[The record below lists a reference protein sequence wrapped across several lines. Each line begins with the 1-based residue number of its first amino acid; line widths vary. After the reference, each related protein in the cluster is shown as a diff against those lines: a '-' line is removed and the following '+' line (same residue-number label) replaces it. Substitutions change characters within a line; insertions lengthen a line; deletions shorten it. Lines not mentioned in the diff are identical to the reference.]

1 MAAEQVR
8 HDGRDGPLWKQIE
21 AALLQQVKD
30 GRFKGNGRLPSEFD
44 LAEEFGVNR
53 HTARQAIAAL
63 VQRGVLFKR
72 KGGGSYVVPEML
84 DYEIGERTRFSTNVA
99 AQGREPAH
107 TLIVVD
113 ERPAHGKAAE
123 TLNMAEGDLAVFIS
137 LIGEADDIPISV
149 AETYVSGFR
158 GEIPG
163 KLLDDQGFG
172 ALRRDRLPTRRNAL
186 HRQDAITG
194 GCETSETVGFIAGVV
209 RGERRHRSG
218 RTADRLSR
226 NPLCRGAGAI
236 CHPPRRFVS
245 GGRTGKTGDRYEWRS
260 ARWSVA

>member
-1 MAAEQVR
+1 MAVEQVR

-149 AETYVSGFR
+149 AETYVSAERF
-158 GEIPG
+158 P
-163 KLLDDQGFG
+163 GFG
-172 ALRRDRLPTRRNAL
+172 EKYRENYSMTKALAHYGVTDYRRDVTRCTARMPSPEDVKHL
-186 HRQDAITG
+186 KQSDSSPVLFVESVDIDLEGRPIVYH
-194 GCETSETVGFIAGVV
+194 ETRYA
-209 RGERRHRSG
+209 GERVQFVIR
-218 RTADRLSR
+218 
-226 NPLCRGAGAI
+226 RG
-236 CHPPRRFVS
+236 
-245 GGRTGKTGDRYEWRS
+245 DL
-260 ARWSVA
+260 